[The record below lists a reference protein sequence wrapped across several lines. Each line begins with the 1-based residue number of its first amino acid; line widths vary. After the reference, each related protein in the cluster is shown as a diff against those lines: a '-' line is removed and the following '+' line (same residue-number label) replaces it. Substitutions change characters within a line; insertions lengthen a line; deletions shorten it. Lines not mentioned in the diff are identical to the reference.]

1 MTMTPSFQEDHI
13 SQVPALQLLQQLGYT
28 YLRPQE
34 VYLERKGKLS
44 NVLLESILAEQLRRL
59 NKVRY
64 RGKEQEF
71 TEAGHPVG
79 DPEPEGRGVR
89 WPGADQRADL

>member
-1 MTMTPSFQEDHI
+1 MSTTPLFQEDHI
-13 SQVPALQLLQQLGYT
+13 SQVPALQLLQELGYV

-44 NVLLESILAEQLRRL
+44 NVLLEGILAEQLKRL

-64 RGKEQEF
+64 RGKEQDF
-71 TEAGHPVG
+71 TEANIQSAIQSLKDVAFDGL
-79 DPEPEGRGVR
+79 VR
-89 WPGADQRADL
+89 TSEQIY